1 MMFAHFPRHLLML
14 ACVGCLAL
22 LATGCSPA
30 QQVVGTWDLDSSKP
44 IPTEFFD
51 ANPLVGAMLAMGKP
65 DFRVTMQGDG
75 AFLLNAKAGPV
86 AHEKKGSWRFVKTEG
101 KALLLMVKEAGKTE
115 ETELR
120 FTPIDA
126 DHAELRMELDIAGQ
140 KINPAFSF
148 VKAKPGT

>member
-1 MMFAHFPRHLLML
+1 MML
-14 ACVGCLAL
+14 AQVPRRLLLLAAVGCLAFM
-22 LATGCSPA
+22 ATGCSPA

-65 DFRVTMQGDG
+65 DFQVTMQGDG
-75 AFLLNAKAGPV
+75 AFHLKAKVGPV
-86 AHEKKGSWRFVKTEG
+86 TQEKKGSWRFVKTEG
-101 KALLLMVKEAGKTE
+101 KTLLLMVKEAGKTE

-120 FTPIDA
+120 FTPLDA
-126 DHAELRMELDIAGQ
+126 EHADLSMPLDLGGQ

-148 VKAKPGT
+148 IKAKPGV